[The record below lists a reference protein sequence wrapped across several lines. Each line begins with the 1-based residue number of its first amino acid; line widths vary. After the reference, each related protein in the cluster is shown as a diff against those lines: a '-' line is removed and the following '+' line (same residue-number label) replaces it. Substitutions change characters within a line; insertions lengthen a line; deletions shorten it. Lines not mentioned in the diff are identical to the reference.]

1 MCKKKC
7 IFAAEMRKNAAIFV
21 VLSTLMV
28 LLFGID
34 VCSGSLW
41 LWPFGELN
49 LMEQQILHAIRLPK
63 ALTAIL
69 AGASLSIAGLIMQT
83 LFRNPLAGPYTL
95 GVSSGAS
102 LGVAL
107 LTMMGVFSIQFSVVS
122 IPIAAV
128 IGASLVLLLVLAVSK
143 RVTNNVS
150 LLIVGLMFG
159 SIAGA
164 LVSLLQNFA
173 NPDALKLF
181 IVWTLGSLSS
191 VSWGDM
197 ELLVP
202 ILVLG
207 MLFVLLAL
215 KPLNGLL
222 LGEDYARGLGIDV
235 PRTRLYIVLATGLL
249 AGGVTAFCGP
259 IAFIGVA
266 VPHIARGIFNTSNH
280 RVTIPASALI
290 GACLLL
296 VCDVLCS
303 LFAYPLPIS
312 TVSALFGAPVII
324 WIILKQK

>member
-1 MCKKKC
+1 MKRNAV
-7 IFAAEMRKNAAIFV
+7 IFIG
-21 VLSTLMV
+21 LSALLA
-28 LLFGID
+28 LLFCLD

-41 LWPFGELN
+41 LWPFGDLN
-49 LMEQQILHAIRLPK
+49 PMEQNILHAIRFPK
-63 ALTAIL
+63 AITAIL
-69 AGASLSIAGLIMQT
+69 AGAALSVSGLIMQT

-107 LTMMGVFSIQFSVVS
+107 LTMIGAFSIQLSAVS
-122 IPIAAV
+122 IPFAAC
-128 IGASLVLLLVLAVSK
+128 IGAIAVLLLVLAVSR

-191 VSWGDM
+191 VGWGDM
-197 ELLVP
+197 QMLIP
-202 ILVLG
+202 ILLLG
-207 MLFVLLAL
+207 ALFVLLAV

-222 LGEDYARGLGIDV
+222 LGEDYARGLGINV
-235 PRTRLYIVLATGLL
+235 SRTRIYIVLATGLL

-280 RVTIPASALI
+280 RITLPASALI

-303 LFAYPLPIS
+303 LFTYPLPIS
-312 TVSALFGAPVII
+312 TVSALFGAPIII
-324 WIILKQK
+324 WIILKKK